1 MTEKRKNYARI
12 VAFIVVIAFLATS
25 VVGVTAFL
33 SL

>member
-1 MTEKRKNYARI
+1 MTDKRKNYVRI
-12 VAFIVVIAFLATS
+12 IAFVVVLAFLATS